1 MASTSSRRQWKYDVF
16 LNFRGKDTRKYF
28 TSNLYAELNQ
38 KGILSFWDGAELE
51 KGKSIWPELLAAI
64 EDSRFAIVILSEN
77 YASSSWCLDELVK
90 IIQCV
95 KEMGQQV
102 LPVFYKVDPSDVRHQ
117 RGRFELKRDP
127 EVEVRAHEE
136 VYGNNEDR
144 LNAWRDALTQ
154 VANLSGWDSKNYQHE
169 SSLIDEIVN
178 HILKK
183 SVYTSS
189 SVDKGFIGMGSRID
203 DLLSNYIYPQLG
215 GVRFI
220 GIHGMR
226 GIGKTT
232 LARAIHDQIC
242 QDFDRICFLS
252 NVREMCKNNGLVSLQ
267 EKLLSRILMAKVE
280 NIEDVYTGAA
290 MIERRLCRKKVLVV
304 IDDVDQLTQLEKL
317 AGSRN
322 WFGSGTRII
331 ITTTDFQLLKA
342 HGVDATYKANGLNCD
357 EALQLLSLK
366 AFKKCPPP
374 EDYLHLCYDI
384 TGYAK
389 GLPLALVVL
398 GSFLFGRSADEW
410 ASAIDRLKNTPDKH
424 IIEVLR
430 ISFDGLDE
438 KDKEIFLH
446 IACFYKGKDKD
457 RVTQILDY
465 CQLNPVIGLSVLA
478 DRSLITISNNE
489 LWMHDL
495 LQELGWEIVRE
506 QSPKEPG
513 KRSRL
518 WSHEDI
524 NNVLKKNKGTDSIQG
539 MIMELTKLRVAHWK
553 PEAFTNLSQL
563 GLLHIRNVD
572 LPKGLTCLSSSLR
585 LLEWTGYPLRSLPKI
600 FEADELIELNLCH
613 SNIKQLWKGTKNF
626 DKLKFIKLCH
636 SQKIVETPD
645 LAGVQNLETLD
656 LEGCSHLV
664 RIHQSLGF
672 LKKLIVLNLKDC
684 KNLESLPSR
693 IEMESLETLILSN
706 CSKVKKIPE
715 FVGNMERLLVLCL
728 DETAIEEL
736 PVSIERLTG
745 LVSLNLSNCRK
756 LVFLPSTINKLKS
769 VENLNLSGCLKLGKH
784 QVNLGEMDCF
794 EETDVNS
801 GSAIEMS
808 PTHDRIKH
816 VRGSIFHQCKVV
828 WGSLNKFLPSG
839 LVQEVNTEPMSFRL
853 AISQKVNA
861 EPTSVRLPI
870 SGLCNLTYLNLSN
883 CNLGEGAFAN
893 EFGYFPSLVTLNL
906 SGNNFI
912 RIPSGV
918 RLLSKLENFNLENCK
933 RLQELSDLPSNS
945 RLDLRADGC
954 TSLKYLFDASN
965 LNRLNR
971 SYFNFINCFN
981 LNGNEGCN
989 NIAFEMLRTLMY
1001 QGISNKRETFQIVIP
1016 GSNIPEWFSHQSV
1029 GCSLSVS
1036 LPVHWNNSRFLG
1048 FALCAVFVLH
1058 EHHPVDELY
1067 IDEFRTFNATHHLVC
1082 CLKLNGRE
1090 LEVYGRQPAF
1100 RFSEEFC
1107 QVKSDHLWLFYVSR
1121 DKYFGTEWW
1130 HNSCSQFEF
1139 LFETRGPGLKVKE
1152 CGVRLIYD
1160 QDVQELNKT
1169 TPQSSSG
1176 MSPYE
1181 DISISFHIPVA
1192 GETSGSGSRTC
1203 TLEEL

>member
-16 LNFRGKDTRKYF
+16 LSFRGADTRNGF
-28 TSNLYAELNQ
+28 TDYLYSALTQ
-38 KGILSFWDGAELE
+38 RGILTFRDDPGLE
-51 KGKSIWPELLAAI
+51 RGKSIRPELLAAI
-64 EDSRFAIVILSEN
+64 EESRSAIVILSPN

-90 IIQCV
+90 IIQCM

-102 LPVFYKVDPSDVRHQ
+102 LPVFYGVLPSVVRHQ
-117 RGRFELKRDP
+117 RGSFELKNRHEVD
-127 EVEVRAHEE
+127 VEVREHEE
-136 VYGNNEDR
+136 VYGQNNEDR
-144 LNAWRDALTQ
+144 LNSWRAALTE
-154 VANLSGWDSKNYQHE
+154 VADLSGWDWKHYRPQGE
-169 SSLIDEIVN
+169 VIEEIVN

-189 SVDKGFIGMGSRID
+189 SVGKGFIGMDSRID
-203 DLLSNYIYPQLG
+203 DLLSNYICPQLG

-232 LARAIHDQIC
+232 LARASHDQIC
-242 QDFDRICFLS
+242 QDFDRTCFLS
-252 NVREMCKNNGLVSLQ
+252 NVREMSKNNGLVSLQ
-267 EKLLSRILMAKVE
+267 EKLLSRILPAKIE
-280 NIEDVYTGAA
+280 NIDDEYTGAA
-290 MIERRLCRKKVLVV
+290 MIERRLCRRKVLVV
-304 IDDVDQLTQLEKL
+304 IDDVDQLTQIEKL

-322 WFGSGTRII
+322 WFGPGTRII
-331 ITTTDFQLLKA
+331 ITTTDVQLLKA
-342 HGVDATYKANGLNCD
+342 HDVDATYKVNGLNCD

-366 AFKKCPPP
+366 AFKQCPPP
-374 EDYLHLCYDI
+374 EDYLHLCYHI
-384 TGYAK
+384 LGYAQ

-410 ASAIDRLKNTPDKH
+410 ASAIDRLKNTPHKH

-438 KDKEIFLH
+438 KDREIFLH

-489 LWMHDL
+489 LLMHDL
-495 LQELGWEIVRE
+495 LQETGWEIVRE

-518 WSHEDI
+518 WSHEEI
-524 NNVLKKNKGTDSIQG
+524 NDVLTRNTGTNSIQG
-539 MIMELTKLRVAHWK
+539 MVMELTKLQVAHWK
-553 PEAFTNLSQL
+553 REAFSNLSQL
-563 GLLHIRNVD
+563 SLLHIRNVD
-572 LPKGLTCLSSSLR
+572 LPKGLTCLSNSLR
-585 LLEWTGYPLRSLPKI
+585 LLEWTGCPLRSLPKK
-600 FEADELIELNLCH
+600 FKADELIELNLCH

-636 SQKIVETPD
+636 SQNIVETPD
-645 LAGVQNLETLD
+645 LAGVQNLESLD
-656 LEGCSHLV
+656 LEGCENLV
-664 RIHQSLGF
+664 RVHQSLGF

-684 KNLESLPSR
+684 KSLESLPSR

-706 CSKVKKIPE
+706 CSKVKKIPQ
-715 FVGNMERLLVLCL
+715 FVGNMERLSVLYL
-728 DETAIEEL
+728 DETAIEKL
-736 PVSIERLTG
+736 PVSIERLSG
-745 LVSLNLSNCRK
+745 LVSLNLSNCK
-756 LVFLPSTINKLKS
+756 NLVCLPSTINKLKS
-769 VENLNLSGCLKLGKH
+769 IRNLNLSGCLKLGKH
-784 QVNLGEMDCF
+784 QVNVGEMDCF
-794 EETDVNS
+794 EENDVNS

-808 PTHDRIKH
+808 STHDLIKY
-816 VRGSIFHQCKVV
+816 VRGSVFRGCEVV
-828 WGSLNKFLPSG
+828 WGSVNKFLPSG
-839 LVQEVNTEPMSFRL
+839 LVQKVNTEPMSF
-853 AISQKVNA
+853 
-861 EPTSVRLPI
+861 RLPI

-906 SGNNFI
+906 SGNNFVRLPYGI
-912 RIPSGV
+912 

-945 RLDLRADGC
+945 ILDLKADGC

-965 LNRLNR
+965 LNGLNK

-981 LNGNEGCN
+981 LNGNQGCN
-989 NIAFEMLRTLMY
+989 NIAFEMLKTFMY
-1001 QGISNKRETFQIVIP
+1001 QGISNKRETFHMVIP
-1016 GSNIPEWFSHQSV
+1016 GSNIPEWFSHRSV
-1029 GCSLSVS
+1029 GCSLSMGPACLDEV
-1036 LPVHWNNSRFLG
+1036 LG

-1058 EHHPVDELY
+1058 EHHPVDKLY
-1067 IDEFRTFNATHHLVC
+1067 MDEFKTFNATHHLVC
-1082 CLKLNGRE
+1082 CLKFNGIE
-1090 LEVYGRQPAF
+1090 LEVYGTQPAF

-1107 QVKSDHLWLFYVSR
+1107 QVESDHLWLFYVSS
-1121 DKYFGTEWW
+1121 DKYFGTERWR
-1130 HNSCSQFEF
+1130 NCYGQFEF
-1139 LFETRGPGLKVKE
+1139 LFETRGPGLKVRE
-1152 CGVRLIYD
+1152 CGVRLIYE
-1160 QDVQELNKT
+1160 QDVQALNQT
-1169 TPQSSSG
+1169 TTQSSSR

-1181 DISISFHIPVA
+1181 DILIGFDIPVA
-1192 GETSGSGSRTC
+1192 GETSATGSRTC